1 MIGDFL
7 LGILEFLMDLWSLT
21 WLSDSERQKN
31 EMRRH
36 PDREPRL

>member
-21 WLSDSERQKN
+21 WSSDSDRPNN
-31 EMRRH
+31 EMRRS